1 MQKFEFLCTLNWL
14 LFNSRSDF
22 LPRRSS
28 PEFHPP
34 PFISGCPQRE
44 RTREN
49 HHTTFPGPQ
58 EIARLANNTCLR
70 FYFLIQVRNC
80 NCIAQRKEFCPH
92 SEQHLPFQIHRK
104 TIITQ
109 MMGKKKRQND
119 SNQNV
124 KFYAIDLC
132 PQIPTVN
139 TLCKRSQLQ

>member
-1 MQKFEFLCTLNWL
+1 MNLYVPLIINWL

-34 PFISGCPQRE
+34 PFISGCPQWE

-70 FYFLIQVRNC
+70 FDFLIEVRNC
-80 NCIAQRKEFCPH
+80 QLHRPTKRNLSTSPSNICPFKSIEKLLSIDH
-92 SEQHLPFQIHRK
+92 HNSDDGQE
-104 TIITQ
+104 
-109 MMGKKKRQND
+109 KKAK
-119 SNQNV
+119 
-124 KFYAIDLC
+124 
-132 PQIPTVN
+132 
-139 TLCKRSQLQ
+139 